1 MIAQSLTQVP
11 FCCWQHPLLAWLT
24 LSPHQWHAAE
34 NVTKNPSGV
43 HTEWAHMCFIEIPSW
58 LLVSSWFPK
67 QQNLKW
73 HHPPESGLLATWRKM
88 AATGSKPFDILQNK
102 RYIRERSSTC
112 EEATLSV
119 YKCVLWKYC
128 NCDNL
133 IHIKPHWLLWTFNN
147 TLGPHQFFWMQP
159 NWLHIKFDYNSH
171 RTFSSWE
178 AHHVLF
184 PVSQDENPLIHLVIS
199 QQSMAA
205 WMLLFKKLVLIL
217 CKQLVLDFLHTEQS
231 GIMAH
236 HISLKLFRKL
246 AKLFL
251 GLPFFCTANAPHF
264 NIPNRPGSYNTRW

>member
-1 MIAQSLTQVP
+1 MIAQSLTQAP
-11 FCCWQHPLLAWLT
+11 FCCWQHPLLASLT

-34 NVTKNPSGV
+34 HVTKNPSGV
-43 HTEWAHMCFIEIPSW
+43 RTEWAHMSFIEIPSW

-67 QQNLKW
+67 QQNLNW
-73 HHPPESGLLATWRKM
+73 HHPPEYGLLATWRKM
-88 AATGSKPFDILQNK
+88 AATGSKPFEILQNK

-133 IHIKPHWLLWTFNN
+133 IHMKPHWLLWTFNN

-217 CKQLVLDFLHTEQS
+217 CKQLMLDFLHTERS
-231 GIMAH
+231 GITAIQISH
-236 HISLKLFRKL
+236 EVVQKICKAISLHSILL
-246 AKLFL
+246 S
-251 GLPFFCTANAPHF
+251 C
-264 NIPNRPGSYNTRW
+264 